1 MKDGEKETIVILD
14 NHEETLIWLSQIFE
28 ENGYNVN
35 VATNLEQLMFCLE
48 EEKTDLLVINFCCEV
63 KKKKEIFLK
72 VRGEERYFQIPIL
85 GLFRDEPI
93 EVIDLYLELGVDH
106 ICTHPFSKKNIRI
119 HAEQLIEAVQ
129 TRELIDDLNQKNLF
143 LERENAYLKGK
154 MVRK

>member
-63 KKKKEIFLK
+63 KKKKENFSKGTWRRKIFSDSYI
-72 VRGEERYFQIPIL
+72 GT
-85 GLFRDEPI
+85 FRDEPNR
-93 EVIDLYLELGVDH
+93 
-106 ICTHPFSKKNIRI
+106 SNR
-119 HAEQLIEAVQ
+119 LIP
-129 TRELIDDLNQKNLF
+129 
-143 LERENAYLKGK
+143 
-154 MVRK
+154 